1 MRLSLLLELFR
12 LLLIDFEDLK
22 SVLVKLCHIRYHLFI
37 ELFIKLLVYIIIVF
51 VYLNN

>member
-22 SVLVKLCHIRYHLFI
+22 SVLVKFSNIRYRLFI
-37 ELFIKLLVYIIIVF
+37 ELLVKLLVYIIIIF
-51 VYLNN
+51 VYLKL